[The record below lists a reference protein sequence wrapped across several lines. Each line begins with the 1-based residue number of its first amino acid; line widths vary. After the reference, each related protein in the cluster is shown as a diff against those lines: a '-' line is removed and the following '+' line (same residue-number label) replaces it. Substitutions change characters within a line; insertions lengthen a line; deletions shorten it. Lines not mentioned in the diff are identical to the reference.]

1 MCLSAWE
8 AYVEELS
15 KEALQTFRPANPAG
29 TVWQSMNANA
39 RAQIGRFNTPN
50 ADNIRALLS
59 DAIGF
64 PDVTIHWQWHNNTPR
79 QARDRLQEAI
89 RLRHEIAHGVN
100 PRPTIHNNYS
110 SGLPGLFRRLGQ
122 ATDAAVRAYLVDTL
136 GVANPWP

>member
-1 MCLSAWE
+1 
-8 AYVEELS
+8 
-15 KEALQTFRPANPAG
+15 
-29 TVWQSMNANA
+29 MNANA

-50 ADNIRALLS
+50 ADNVRALLS

-64 PDVTIHWQWHNNTPR
+64 QDVTTHWQWHNNTPQ

-100 PRPTIHNNYS
+100 PRPTIHNSYS
-110 SGLPGLFRRLGQ
+110 SSLPGFFRRLGQ
-122 ATDAAVRAYLVDTL
+122 ATDAAVRTYLVDAL